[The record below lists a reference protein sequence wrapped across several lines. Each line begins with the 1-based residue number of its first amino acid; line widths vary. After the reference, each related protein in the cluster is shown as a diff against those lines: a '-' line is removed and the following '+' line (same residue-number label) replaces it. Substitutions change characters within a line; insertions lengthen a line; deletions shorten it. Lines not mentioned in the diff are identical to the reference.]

1 METSKYINH
10 KYEILEA
17 IGNGNFGNVFK
28 GIHRKNR
35 EPVAI
40 KMESKSS
47 PFKILKNE
55 TTILNYLYN
64 EGCRSIPKVI
74 WYGLY
79 SDKTCLIMDIFEC
92 SLYDYLKTKS
102 LPEEKVNKIIHQS
115 IYIIETIHSKFVLHR
130 DIKPHNFMIRN
141 GELYLIDFGFSTFY
155 VNAEKEHYPMRT
167 DLESIIGSPKY
178 VSINLHNGITCSR
191 RDDLISI
198 GYMYIYLLYGELPW
212 DKKLLLVGS
221 FQSEKYFIDYKKEI
235 INLFQISDELKQKVI
250 EYLNKIGIN
259 PNRKLTSIHIRRGD
273 YLKFSKFHVSMNF
286 FLS

>member
-1 METSKYINH
+1 METPKYINN
-10 KYEILEA
+10 KYEIIEA

-28 GIHRKNR
+28 GLHKKSR

-40 KMESKSS
+40 KMESISS

-79 SDKTCLIMDIFEC
+79 LDKTCLVMDIFES

-155 VNAEKEHYPMRT
+155 VNEDKEHLPMRT
-167 DLESIIGSPKY
+167 DLDSIIGSPKY
-178 VSINLHNGITCSR
+178 VSINIHNGVAWSR

-212 DKKLLLVGS
+212 DIVKPINKGESYDLLHIMNSKNQEIKSLKNLENIENLCK
-221 FQSEKYFIDYKKEI
+221 EKCPKITEYLKRTYSLYYNEEPDYH
-235 INLFQISDELKQKVI
+235 ELKQIFV
-250 EYLNKIGIN
+250 
-259 PNRKLTSIHIRRGD
+259 
-273 YLKFSKFHVSMNF
+273 
-286 FLS
+286 

>member
-1 METSKYINH
+1 MEPLKYINH
-10 KYEILEA
+10 KYEIQEA

-28 GIHRKNR
+28 GLHKKTR

-40 KMESKSS
+40 KLESQSS
-47 PFKILKNE
+47 PYKILKNE

-64 EGCRSIPKVI
+64 EGCRRIPKVI

-79 SDKTCLIMDIFEC
+79 LDKTCLVMDIFES
-92 SLYDYLKTKS
+92 SLYDYLKTKT
-102 LPEEKVNKIIHQS
+102 LPEEKVNKIIQQS

-155 VNAEKEHYPMRT
+155 VNEHKHHYPMRT

-178 VSINLHNGITCSR
+178 ASINIHTGVLCSR

-198 GYMYIYLLYGELPW
+198 GYMYIFLLYRELPW
-212 DKKLLLVGS
+212 DRVNPLKIEEPYDVYHIMNTKNQEIKSLKCLENIENLCKEKCPKIVEYLKIVYLLYYN
-221 FQSEKYFIDYKKEI
+221 EEPDY
-235 INLFQISDELKQKVI
+235 NELKQI
-250 EYLNKIGIN
+250 
-259 PNRKLTSIHIRRGD
+259 
-273 YLKFSKFHVSMNF
+273 FA
-286 FLS
+286 

>member
-10 KYEILEA
+10 KYEIIEA
-17 IGNGNFGNVFK
+17 IGNGNFGNVMK
-28 GIHRKNR
+28 AVHKKTR

-40 KMESKSS
+40 KMESQSS

-64 EGCRSIPKVI
+64 EGCRNIPKVI

-79 SDKTCLIMDIFEC
+79 LDKTCLVMDIFES

-102 LPEEKVNKIIHQS
+102 LPEEKVNKIIHQC

-155 VNAEKEHYPMRT
+155 VNEDKEHLPLRT
-167 DLESIIGSPKY
+167 ELESIIGSPKY
-178 VSINLHNGITCSR
+178 ASINIHNGVACSR

-212 DKKLLLVGS
+212 DMVKAIKKGEPYDLLHIMNSKNQEIKLLKNIENIENLCK
-221 FQSEKYFIDYKKEI
+221 EKCPKIVEYLKRTYLLYYNEQPDY
-235 INLFQISDELKQKVI
+235 DELKQIFV
-250 EYLNKIGIN
+250 
-259 PNRKLTSIHIRRGD
+259 
-273 YLKFSKFHVSMNF
+273 
-286 FLS
+286 

>member
-17 IGNGNFGNVFK
+17 IGNGIFGNIFK
-28 GIHRKNR
+28 GLHKNNR

-79 SDKTCLIMDIFEC
+79 SDKTCLVMDIFEC

-212 DKKLLLVGS
+212 DIVKPMKKGDPYDLS
-221 FQSEKYFIDYKKEI
+221 HIMNSKNQEI
-235 INLFQISDELKQKVI
+235 KSLKQLENIENLCKEKCPKIV
-250 EYLNKIGIN
+250 EYLKRTYSLYYNEE
-259 PNRKLTSIHIRRGD
+259 PDYDKLKQI
-273 YLKFSKFHVSMNF
+273 FA
-286 FLS
+286 